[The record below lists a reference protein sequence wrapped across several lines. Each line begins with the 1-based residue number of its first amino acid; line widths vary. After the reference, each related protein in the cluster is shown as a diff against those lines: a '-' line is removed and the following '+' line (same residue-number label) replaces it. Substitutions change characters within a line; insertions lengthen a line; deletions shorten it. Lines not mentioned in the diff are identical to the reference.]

1 MHAKIILWPI
11 LLLIFKKTPGTLK
24 IDFLLQPPQSSCQ
37 HLMSSPYVPD
47 AVLNTHTLTHLILT
61 QPMREELQ
69 LPSFVKSEERKFK
82 QLSVSQS
89 Q

>member
-1 MHAKIILWPI
+1 
-11 LLLIFKKTPGTLK
+11 
-24 IDFLLQPPQSSCQ
+24 
-37 HLMSSPYVPD
+37 MSSPYVPD